1 MAETLRIQSR
11 LNPVTG
17 RATGQA
23 PTQATEDPVTAA
35 TKLLRLKALLA
46 NEKRARIQD
55 LREKD
60 AEERAKEKHRIAQR
74 KAAITEIKFGWA
86 QDEQIEKEQD
96 RIYSSIDHQRKLE
109 QAFRDERRAK
119 DAEERAKD
127 AAGFAA
133 QRATEAET
141 RFNAW
146 QENQEEEDQ
155 IRRLQ
160 LKAAQENQK
169 DAANERLRDA
179 ATAEINFLNAL
190 KKAPTQD
197 EIQEIANTLAGSK
210 VRIGVTTLDGGSMI
224 ETVGNYYSNLPA
236 GDKNALATKLARWVN
251 TEQRLYM
258 YNPSEEKGPFP
269 DRYDLL
275 FGPTGVFGSEIVDE
289 VSTPR
294 TIQGFNYE
302 KNKIWPGGESTLNL
316 PEFARN
322 VEDPSGNERAA
333 ERAEQIRSN
342 FKILD
347 VR

>member
-23 PTQATEDPVTAA
+23 PTQDTEDPVTAA
-35 TKLLRLKALLA
+35 TKLLRLKALLDK
-46 NEKRARIQD
+46 ERRDKIQD
-55 LREKD
+55 LRNE
-60 AEERAKEKHRIAQR
+60 AVERRAAEKHRIAQR
-74 KAAITEIKFGWA
+74 KADIAEIQFGWA

-141 RFNAW
+141 RFTAW
-146 QENQEEEDQ
+146 QENQEEEDK

-197 EIQEIANTLAGSK
+197 EIQEIAN
-210 VRIGVTTLDGGSMI
+210 
-224 ETVGNYYSNLPA
+224 
-236 GDKNALATKLARWVN
+236 
-251 TEQRLYM
+251 
-258 YNPSEEKGPFP
+258 
-269 DRYDLL
+269 
-275 FGPTGVFGSEIVDE
+275 
-289 VSTPR
+289 
-294 TIQGFNYE
+294 
-302 KNKIWPGGESTLNL
+302 
-316 PEFARN
+316 
-322 VEDPSGNERAA
+322 
-333 ERAEQIRSN
+333 
-342 FKILD
+342 
-347 VR
+347 